1 MVTTEECAPFKD
13 FEYPTTA
20 VTRLLF
26 YLIRITKRYTQ
37 MDDAQAQDNSTV
49 ANRELTYGEKA
60 VGITFNPGGNPDVE
74 KVKRQAADLIDTIYD
89 RDVRPIADVRNGEK
103 VAQATLAIRRIQ
115 EGQMWAVKAI
125 TWQY

>member
-1 MVTTEECAPFKD
+1 
-13 FEYPTTA
+13 
-20 VTRLLF
+20 
-26 YLIRITKRYTQ
+26 